1 MIAQAPQARV
11 PSALRLTCR
20 AFTTLHTDNLLPLP
34 KAGDTATAQRREAGG
49 SGSVATSYVAP
60 GHRKLPF
67 ISDREGWTVREEG
80 LRVVGAEKV
89 RSCGHHLSSVT
100 PSDLDRDQ

>member
-1 MIAQAPQARV
+1 M

-20 AFTTLHTDNLLPLP
+20 VFTTLHTDNLLLIP

-60 GHRKLPF
+60 ERRKLPF

-80 LRVVGAEKV
+80 LRVVGEEKA
-89 RSCGHHLSSVT
+89 RSCGHHVSSVT